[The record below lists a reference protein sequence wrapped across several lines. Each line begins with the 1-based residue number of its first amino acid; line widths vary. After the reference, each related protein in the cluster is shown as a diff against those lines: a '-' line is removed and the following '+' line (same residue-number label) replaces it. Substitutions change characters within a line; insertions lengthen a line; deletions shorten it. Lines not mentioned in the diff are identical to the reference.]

1 MPKKPYTGYLTLW
14 NSGKRWALLS
24 PRTHLGEQGIPNPR
38 ARTPKSSF
46 LITELWRRRACENC
60 CKSRN
65 EDIRGYKSGFE
76 ERCLLIQS
84 GHLGLQ
90 PLNRPRAALWPIT
103 RIRKYAVLPPHTVPL
118 RRNMST
124 APSMCSVYIPAFANK
139 AALLRRAALFYHFAP
154 QIAGAGI
161 PGAVWKSIALLP
173 VLCRSGPFRRN
184 NAGLLRPSSPLY
196 RALYG
201 GRGFLHPPA
210 PHGCRTALSFP

>member
-24 PRTHLGEQGIPNPR
+24 PRTHLREQGIPKPR
-38 ARTPKSSF
+38 ARTPKSGF
-46 LITELWRRRACENC
+46 PITELWRRRACENC
-60 CKSRN
+60 CKSRSK
-65 EDIRGYKSGFE
+65 DIRGNKSGFE

-90 PLNRPRAALWPIT
+90 PLNRPGAALWPIT

-154 QIAGAGI
+154 PNCRRRHSRGRMEVDRSVACSVPQRPFQAEQRRSAETFQ
-161 PGAVWKSIALLP
+161 P
-173 VLCRSGPFRRN
+173 VV
-184 NAGLLRPSSPLY
+184 
-196 RALYG
+196 
-201 GRGFLHPPA
+201 
-210 PHGCRTALSFP
+210 

>member
-24 PRTHLGEQGIPNPR
+24 PRTHLREQGIPKPR
-38 ARTPKSSF
+38 ARTPKSGF
-46 LITELWRRRACENC
+46 PITELWRRRACENC
-60 CKSRN
+60 CKSRSK
-65 EDIRGYKSGFE
+65 DIRGNKSGFE

-139 AALLRRAALFYHFAP
+139 AALLRRAALIYHFAP

-161 PGAVWKSIALLP
+161 PGTVCKSIVLWP
-173 VLCRSGPFRRN
+173 VLGRSGPFRRN
-184 NAGLLRPSSPLY
+184 DAGLLRPSSPLY

>member
-24 PRTHLGEQGIPNPR
+24 PRTHLREQGIPRPR
-38 ARTPKSSF
+38 ARTPKSGF
-46 LITELWRRRACENC
+46 PITELWRRRACENC
-60 CKSRN
+60 CKSRS
-65 EDIRGYKSGFE
+65 EDIRGNKSGFE

-103 RIRKYAVLPPHTVPL
+103 RIWKYAVLPPHTVPL

-184 NAGLLRPSSPLY
+184 NAGLR
-196 RALYG
+196 
-201 GRGFLHPPA
+201 
-210 PHGCRTALSFP
+210 